1 MFAVLLLLHAPILS
15 AQSAAPKTAP
25 SPHATHVDATPPAA
39 GIAPAHLVGAWKA
52 TPERL
57 SLSTPFDES
66 VWGKNATSVREVE
79 LNVLPSGQATLKVV
93 RKVLNARGVAVA
105 GSTSIEQATLTIG
118 AAHDPVASRIEY
130 DTKVMSAERRYP
142 DTPDSKWN
150 LEGLRV
156 TVSTL
161 QGEENKSVEIRFDT
175 PEGRGSF
182 WETLHRA
189 AAARRVTSVAAPKQK
204 ADTTR

>member
-1 MFAVLLLLHAPILS
+1 MTFAVLLLLHALAVS
-15 AQSAAPKTAP
+15 AQSNAPTPAP
-25 SPHATHVDATPPAA
+25 SPHAGHVDAKATPSASF
-39 GIAPAHLVGAWKA
+39 PAHLVGTWKA
-52 TPERL
+52 TPDRI

-66 VWGKNATSVREVE
+66 VWGKNATSVRDVE
-79 LNVLPSGQATLKVV
+79 LNVMPSGQATLKVT

-118 AAHDPVASRIEY
+118 SAHDPVASRVEY
-130 DTKVMSAERRYP
+130 DTRVVSAERRYP
-142 DTPDSKWN
+142 DMPESKWN
-150 LEGLRV
+150 LDGLRV

-189 AAARRVTSVAAPKQK
+189 AAAAAGTK
-204 ADTTR
+204 R